1 MIRHLIIL
9 LLVLPSLSLPLM
21 AEEVQSLEA
30 IQQAVQQFLQDET
43 AASSGQV
50 AVQVGRIDS
59 RLRLAPCAELL
70 DVYWPD
76 GARQL
81 GNVTVGVRCH
91 GPTNWS
97 LFVRARVEILE
108 QILVTSRPLSRGAVL
123 AAEDLDLNLQD
134 ITRLSAGYFTDPQQ
148 LLGSVMTR
156 AVRAGTVLTPSM
168 VRAALAV
175 RRGERVSI
183 LAVAG
188 GLQVRME
195 GEALSDGAPGETI
208 RVRNLSSRQEIE
220 AQVIGPGQVQV
231 RM

>member
-1 MIRHLIIL
+1 MKIRFLIL
-9 LLVLPSLSLPLM
+9 LFSMLLPAWPVIG
-21 AEEVQSLEA
+21 EEVQGIET
-30 IQQAVQQFLQDET
+30 IQKLVEEFLLDET
-43 AASSGQV
+43 VTTSGQV
-50 AVQVGRIDS
+50 SVQSGRIDS
-59 RLRLAPCAELL
+59 RLRLPACAEMEA
-70 DVYWPD
+70 YWPD

-91 GPTNWS
+91 GPSSWS
-97 LFVRARVEILE
+97 LFVRARVEVLA
-108 QILVTSRPLSRGAVL
+108 QIMVSSRPLSRGAVL
-123 AAEDLDLNLQD
+123 GAADFDISTQD
-134 ITRLSAGYFTDPQQ
+134 ITRLGSGYFTDPQQ
-148 LLGSVMTR
+148 LSGAVMTR
-156 AVRAGTVLTPSM
+156 AVRAGTVLTPAM

-195 GEALSDGAPGETI
+195 GEALSDGAPGELI

-220 AQVIGPGQVQV
+220 AEVIGPGQVQV